1 LSSFP
6 SVVLPIQIVDFP
18 AKLSTTSLYVHVHV
32 LHGEQYSYFFSFS
45 SFVCRWISY
54 VCKPCTI
61 NFFAILF
68 YCLIKHFNDAMLTS

>member
-32 LHGEQYSYFFSFS
+32 LHGEQYSYFFLVF
-45 SFVCRWISY
+45 
-54 VCKPCTI
+54 PPL
-61 NFFAILF
+61 FA
-68 YCLIKHFNDAMLTS
+68 AG